1 MKRDQDLRKLNIH
14 FDALAN
20 DTHLS
25 YLRLTR
31 NELAHPTSIKT
42 DWITSLMIFIS
53 LNKYC
58 ERQYKLINYFQSC

>member
-31 NELAHPTSIKT
+31 NELAHP
-42 DWITSLMIFIS
+42 
-53 LNKYC
+53 Y
-58 ERQYKLINYFQSC
+58 QSMKPI